1 MRRVAVLLAAALFA
15 SSLVSFATP
24 ANADSATFKD
34 GNSRG
39 SMDIRRVR
47 VINEKRLTV
56 RVVVKDLR
64 RRAGAGSVSVWL
76 DKNARRS
83 GPEFHIGSGLWESD
97 WQIGRTTGWR
107 FTRGPLNCPIDQ
119 RLLFKRDVIVFQTGR
134 GCLGRYGKVRVS
146 VTTYGGARGRLVDHS
161 PRFHTFHR
169 WVRRS

>member
-1 MRRVAVLLAAALFA
+1 MRRIAVFLALV
-15 SSLVSFATP
+15 LVSGSMASFNSP
-24 ANADSATFKD
+24 AFADSASFAD
-34 GNSRG
+34 GTSRG

-47 VINEKRLTV
+47 VVNERRLTV

-76 DKNARRS
+76 DKNAGRS

-97 WQIGRTTGWR
+97 WAIGRTSGWR
-107 FTRGPLNCPIDQ
+107 FPRGPLHCPVDQ
-119 RLLFKRDVIVFQTGR
+119 RLLFKRDVIVFKTGR
-134 GCLGRYGKVRVS
+134 ACLGRYGKVRVS